1 MSLIPLLF
9 HTTCLLERTLLI
21 SWDLFSVKKYLL
33 NVYEVLS
40 TMLSSF
46 EGIEANSE
54 LSFCLQRVIIQ
65 L

>member
-9 HTTCLLERTLLI
+9 HATCLLERTLLI
-21 SWDLFSVKKYLL
+21 SWDLFSINKYLL